1 VSGQGRQTG
10 RMAVGDGDDAS
21 AAVAALAGRQS
32 GFDTLMKRH
41 REAVFRFVRGLTGNE
56 SDALDI
62 TQECFV
68 AAFLALGRY
77 DRTRPFRAWI
87 LRIARNK
94 CHDWARR
101 RTVRRF
107 FSFAVPLD
115 DASDIADPEENPEE
129 ALSSRRGVERIHE
142 AIASLPASLKEPLLL
157 CSLEDMTQDEAAE
170 VLGISRKAVETRIYR
185 ARQKLSHL
193 LEG

>member
-1 VSGQGRQTG
+1 
-10 RMAVGDGDDAS
+10 
-21 AAVAALAGRQS
+21 
-32 GFDTLMKRH
+32 MKHH
-41 REAVFRFVRGLTGNE
+41 REAVFRFVHGLTGNE
-56 SDALDI
+56 SDALDV
-62 TQECFV
+62 TQESFV
-68 AAFLALGRY
+68 AAFLALNRY

-107 FSFAVPLD
+107 FSFAVPID
-115 DASDIADPEENPEE
+115 DAIDIADPEENPEE
-129 ALSSRRGVERIHE
+129 ALSSRRGVERIHA
-142 AIASLPASLKEPLLL
+142 AIASLPANLKEPLLL

-185 ARQKLSHL
+185 ARQKLSQL